1 MLYKAYESV
10 FSMETLHLDQTAEI
24 RRNLAELER
33 TLKVKIKIVGKKVT
47 IEGEPM
53 NEYEA
58 VQIFEAMGLGFS
70 SREALQ
76 LKDEDMIFR
85 IIALKDFTRRKD
97 LREVRARV
105 IGAKGQTK
113 RVIEEIS
120 GCKIVVKEDNL
131 IGIIGHSESIDAAI
145 TAITNIIKGTKQANA
160 YRYLEKMNKIRKEN
174 KFLENIKINN
184 KNKK

>member
-1 MLYKAYESV
+1 
-10 FSMETLHLDQTAEI
+10 
-24 RRNLAELER
+24 
-33 TLKVKIKIVGKKVT
+33 
-47 IEGEPM
+47 M